1 MKSSLLQRVIQVR
14 EFYGLNELQLS
25 KRLQIPQTTLNG
37 YFKLKRKPSIDI
49 VMAILNEFEDI
60 SSEWLLRGT
69 GQMLISDN
77 LPPIT
82 GTETD
87 DAMTLHAELSRTTA
101 RLEELTAEN
110 AKLLHQLD
118 FMETLNYKI
127 TGRCHALEK
136 QLANAGIASSE
147 KIV

>member
-1 MKSSLLQRVIQVR
+1 MKSSLLQRVMQVR
-14 EFYGLNELQLS
+14 EFYGLNELQMS

-60 SSEWLLRGT
+60 SAEWLLRGT
-69 GQMLISDN
+69 GQMLATDN

-87 DAMTLHAELSRTTA
+87 DAMTLHAELARTTA

-136 QLANAGIASSE
+136 QLADAGIASSE
-147 KIV
+147 KVS

>member
-1 MKSSLLQRVIQVR
+1 MKSSLLQRVTQIK
-14 EFYGLNELQLS
+14 EYYGLNELRFS
-25 KRLQIPQTTLNG
+25 KRLGMAQSTING
-37 YFKLKRKPSIDI
+37 YFIKGRTPSIDI
-49 VMAILNEFEDI
+49 IMAILNEFKEI

-87 DAMTLHAELSRTTA
+87 DAMTLHAELARTTA

>member
-60 SSEWLLRGT
+60 SAEWLLRGT
-69 GQMLISDN
+69 GQMLATDN

-87 DAMTLHAELSRTTA
+87 DAMTLHAELARATA

-118 FMETLNYKI
+118 FMEALNYKI
-127 TGRCHALEK
+127 TGRCHSLEK
-136 QLANAGIASSE
+136 QLNEAGIASSE
-147 KIV
+147 KVS